1 MLRQVRDVHFW
12 CLLPGGALSF
22 IEHRAPAV
30 CQREKPGLCAP
41 AAVMRHDMDRTKLGG
56 IQRELAQITVRG
68 MDKAEEGNDSC
79 DDCHIR
85 EDADYDCH
93 VGYPR
98 KTCEALPCS
107 CRTS

>member
-1 MLRQVRDVHFW
+1 
-12 CLLPGGALSF
+12 
-22 IEHRAPAV
+22 
-30 CQREKPGLCAP
+30 
-41 AAVMRHDMDRTKLGG
+41 
-56 IQRELAQITVRG
+56 